1 MKKVIIILMTFFFA
15 LIVVIGILFG
25 VNYMSGD
32 AVLNSGNSTNNTN
45 VNANG
50 DSNDS
55 VTGGEV
61 VENALS
67 CFDLIDKQL
76 AADGFTYLQDAMWGR
91 GVNNSFIYDVVKQ
104 EFYRIDYLNPEMYP
118 AEWYAVDFNKYVMLT
133 YNYSDNKIWNS
144 AYLAN
149 GGSKD
154 SSVAQAHFDPED
166 VLDDNYEFPYWMAYY
181 NDVATK
187 YGCSLTDL
195 TVDKL
200 VGEYK
205 TIKST
210 ALETDIISVF
220 DRKSEDGVI
229 RYFADVHVE
238 GDVEDNPRYKELQS
252 KEEYYALDNAE
263 NFEQVYFVNVLYKD
277 STTKPLMADLMNV
290 QSSIIKEFTKDV
302 VFANTTWIED
312 EPKNDTLGVYFIYI
326 DNPNGNF
333 EYMSNVPKRTNGR
346 VDYSLSKF
354 ESIRTPFD
362 GFVMLVNKSQVK
374 LDQVYELEP
383 QKKIGTLNFYLQI
396 IKDTNP
402 DFKYSEDFVT
412 NYSRPFNKDW
422 QKRMGLVELFDAK
435 YGFINNDIEYVY
447 GH

>member
-1 MKKVIIILMTFFFA
+1 MTFFFA

-91 GVNNSFIYDVVKQ
+91 GINDSFVMDVVKQ
-104 EFYRIDYLNPEMYP
+104 EFYTIDYLNPEMYP
-118 AEWYAVDFNKYVMLT
+118 VEWYKSDFDKYVNWT
-133 YNYSDNKIWNS
+133 YNFEDNTIWS
-144 AYLAN
+144 SGYLNN
-149 GGSKD
+149 GGTKD
-154 SSVAQAHFDPED
+154 SPNAVVPFDPKNVEGYF
-166 VLDDNYEFPYWMAYY
+166 YEFPHWMAYY
-181 NDVATK
+181 NDVTTK

-195 TVDKL
+195 TIEKL

-205 TIKST
+205 TTKST
-210 ALETDIISVF
+210 ASETDIISVF

-263 NFEQVYFVNVLYKD
+263 NFETVYFVNVLYKD
-277 STTKPLMADLMNV
+277 STTKPLMVDQMNV
-290 QSSIIKEFTKDV
+290 QSDIIKEFTKDV
-302 VFANTTWIED
+302 VFTNTTWIKD
-312 EPKNDTLGVYFIYI
+312 EPTNETLGVYFIYI

-346 VDYSLSKF
+346 VDYSLNKF

-362 GFVMLVNKSQVK
+362 GFVMLVNKPQVK
-374 LDQVYELEP
+374 LGQVYELEP
-383 QKKIGTLNFYLQI
+383 QSKIGTLKFYLQI

-402 DFKYSEDFVT
+402 DFEYADDFLT
-412 NYSRPFNKDW
+412 NYTRPFNADW
-422 QKRMGLVELFDAK
+422 QKRMGLVEFFDAK
-435 YGFINNDIEYVY
+435 YGFINKDIEYVS
-447 GH
+447 GS